1 METCFRSPSDAQLL
15 FLGMGSIHP
24 QYQATSQQLSDALKT
39 SNHKLKTVM
48 LPSHTSLPTIFT
60 MPANS
65 DGELNTTCAVVS
77 HWVAPYNLLTHFQQL
92 LLVLSLDREAKP
104 FGLDRVP

>member
-65 DGELNTTCAVVS
+65 DGEFNTACAVVS
-77 HWVAPYNLLTHFQQL
+77 HWVAPLNNLRNAATTCFISDSVRH
-92 LLVLSLDREAKP
+92 
-104 FGLDRVP
+104 VPRLISP